1 MNIKKITCLVIAGC
15 ALVGVGALGFNKAE
29 QVPPTVQ
36 NTTSTTA
43 TKMPNFTNAP
53 IADEYAVLHTNY
65 GQIKI
70 RLYGSKT
77 PITVKNFDHLAKEGY
92 YDGVT
97 FHRVID
103 GFMIQGGDPSGTGA
117 GGPGYE
123 IPDEFAKDLTFNR
136 MGIVAM
142 ANRGPNTG
150 GSQFFI
156 TLGPTPHLD
165 NKHTIFGVVVQG
177 MDVVEK
183 IGKVKTDNRDKPVE
197 PVIINSISIEPITDD
212 ATK

>member
-1 MNIKKITCLVIAGC
+1 MNVKRILGC
-15 ALVGVGALGFNKAE
+15 ALLGGMMVVTAACGNNSADKTITPVAQAE
-29 QVPPTVQ
+29 TV
-36 NTTSTTA
+36 N
-43 TKMPNFTNAP
+43 KMPNFTNAP
-53 IADEYAVLHTNY
+53 IADEYAVFDTNY

-70 RLYGSKT
+70 RLY
-77 PITVKNFDHLAKEGY
+77 
-92 YDGVT
+92 GVT

-103 GFMIQGGDPSGTGA
+103 GFMIQGGDPTGTGA

-123 IPDEFAKDLTFNR
+123 IPDEFSNDLHFNK
-136 MGIVAM
+136 MGILAM

-165 NKHTIFGVVVQG
+165 NKHTIFGIVVQG

-183 IGKVKTDNRDKPVE
+183 IGKVKTDKNDKPVD
-197 PVIINSISIEPITDD
+197 PVIINSITIEPIKDD
-212 ATK
+212 ASK